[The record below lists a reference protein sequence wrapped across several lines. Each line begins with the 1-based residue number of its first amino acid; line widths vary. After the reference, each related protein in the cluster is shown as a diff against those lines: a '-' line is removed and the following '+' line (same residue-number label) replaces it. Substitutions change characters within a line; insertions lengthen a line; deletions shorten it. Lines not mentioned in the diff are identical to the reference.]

1 MEQWLD
7 EHTWVQ
13 EREMKLLK
21 RINDGSLLTDI
32 LELRDELIYKIGS
45 PLWIFL
51 QNEWLFTLILI
62 YTCWGMECRN
72 HTKLEKSVSKL
83 EKSVCLYSARPFS
96 AVIANID

>member
-45 PLWIFL
+45 PL
-51 QNEWLFTLILI
+51 
-62 YTCWGMECRN
+62 
-72 HTKLEKSVSKL
+72 
-83 EKSVCLYSARPFS
+83 
-96 AVIANID
+96 